1 MVRVFGWFWIELAG
15 FGMRSCDPWEV
26 GWGAGALRAA
36 APANSWRGC
45 EHAPPAQVVG
55 EGEEGEVGG
64 VAGEREGA
72 QAGQAIG
79 SLHGSEHPLDGAADQ
94 RQGVVALDLGRGEVA
109 ASRRRIRPSPRP
121 CSAASARRPSLS

>member
-15 FGMRSCDPWEV
+15 FGMRSGDPWEV
-26 GWGAGALRAA
+26 GWGAGALRAV
-36 APANSWRGC
+36 APADSWRGG

-72 QAGQAIG
+72 HAGQAIG

-109 ASRRRIRPSPRP
+109 AS
-121 CSAASARRPSLS
+121 AAHQAVAEAVFGRLG

>member
-1 MVRVFGWFWIELAG
+1 MIRTQSPHPGDFCMVRVFGGFWIELAG
-15 FGMRSCDPWEV
+15 FGMKSCDPWEV
-26 GWGAGALRAA
+26 GWGAGASRGA
-36 APANSWRGC
+36 APVDSWVGC
-45 EHAPPAQVVG
+45 EHAPPARVVG

-94 RQGVVALDLGRGEVA
+94 RQGVVALD
-109 ASRRRIRPSPRP
+109 
-121 CSAASARRPSLS
+121 